1 MLLGTL
7 GSRLLANIL
16 AGKEIVRAVKNC
28 YGNIKGGGILR
39 AGHRNKMDF

>member
-16 AGKEIVRAVKNC
+16 AGKEILRVC